1 MILID
6 NSQVVIASLFH
17 SLNQTNEID
26 EDFVRHLVLNSYRFY
41 RNKFGKNYGELV
53 ICSDTGNYWRKDVFP
68 QYKQNRKRSQEKS
81 NIDWRELFN
90 GLNSITNELKNYF
103 PYKFLAVEQAEAD
116 DIIAS
121 LCMKYGET
129 EKIMIVS
136 SDKDFQQLQRYSKV
150 KQYSPSKK
158 DYLVCENPEEYLIEH
173 TIRGDS
179 SDGIPNI
186 LSDDDAIVNTEKRQ
200 ARMTKKKVSELR
212 AGTLTTDEIEK
223 NWKRNQILVD
233 FKHIPEDIM
242 DTVFDEF
249 GKEPIGRRKD
259 LLNYFITHRLKNL
272 MENIGDF

>member
-41 RNKFGKNYGELV
+41 RNKFVKKYGELV
-53 ICSDTGNYWRKDVFP
+53 ICSDTGNYWRKDYFP

-90 GLNSITNELKNYF
+90 GLNSITNELKDYF

-136 SDKDFQQLQRYSKV
+136 SDKDFQQLQRYSNV

-186 LSDDDAIVNTEKRQ
+186 LSDDDAIINTEKRQ

-249 GKEPIGRRKD
+249 EKEPIGRRKD
-259 LLNYFITHRLKNL
+259 LLNYFIDHRLKNL

>member
-41 RNKFGKNYGELV
+41 RNKFIKKYGELV
-53 ICSDTGNYWRKDVFP
+53 ICSDTGNYWRKDYFP

-90 GLNSITNELKNYF
+90 GLNSITNELKDYF

-136 SDKDFQQLQRYSKV
+136 SDKDFQQLQRYSNV

-186 LSDDDAIVNTEKRQ
+186 LSDDDAIINTEKRQ

-249 GKEPIGRRKD
+249 EKEPIGRRKD
-259 LLNYFITHRLKNL
+259 LLNYFIDHRLKNL

>member
-41 RNKFGKNYGELV
+41 RNKFKDKYGELV
-53 ICSDTGNYWRKDVFP
+53 ICSDTGNYWRKDIFP
-68 QYKQNRKRSQEKS
+68 HYKQNRKRSQENS
-81 NIDWRELFN
+81 NIDWRELFD
-90 GLNSITNELKNYF
+90 GLKSITRELKAHF
-103 PYKFLAVEQAEAD
+103 PYKFISVQQAEAD

-129 EKIMIVS
+129 ERIMIVS

-158 DYLVCENPEEYLIEH
+158 TFLLCEDPEEYLLEH

-186 LSDDDAIVNTEKRQ
+186 LSDDDAIINTEKRQ
-200 ARMTKKKVSELR
+200 ARMTKKKILEIKE
-212 AGTLTTDEIEK
+212 GTLTTDEIEK
-223 NWKRNQILVD
+223 NWKRNQMLVD

-242 DTVFDEF
+242 DCVFDEYD
-249 GKEPIGRRKD
+249 KDPIGNRKG
-259 LLNYFITHRLKNL
+259 LLNYFIEHRLKNL
-272 MENIGDF
+272 MENIGEF

>member
-41 RNKFGKNYGELV
+41 RNRFGKTYGELV
-53 ICSDTGNYWRKDVFP
+53 ICSDTGNYWRKDFFP
-68 QYKQNRKRSQEKS
+68 HYKQNRKRSQDKS
-81 NIDWRELFN
+81 DINWRELFD
-90 GLNSITNELKNYF
+90 GLNSITNELKEHF

-116 DIIAS
+116 DIIAA

-129 EKIMIVS
+129 EKIMIIS

-150 KQYSPSKK
+150 KQYSPTKK
-158 DYLVCENPEEYLIEH
+158 DYVTCERPEEYLLEH

-200 ARMTKKKVSELR
+200 TRMTKKKVSELKE
-212 AGTLTTDEIEK
+212 GTLLTEEIEK
-223 NWKRNQILVD
+223 NWKRNEILVD

-242 DTVFDEF
+242 DNVFDEF
-249 GKEPIGRRKD
+249 DKEPIGRRKE

-272 MENIGDF
+272 MENIGEF

>member
-212 AGTLTTDEIEK
+212 AGTLITDEIEK

>member
-259 LLNYFITHRLKNL
+259 LLNYFIEHRLKNL
-272 MENIGDF
+272 IETIGDF